1 MEKESVARLRVL
13 VTDGPGVRLDEVTR
27 TVAGLGHDVIAR
39 ESSLPEVAR
48 ITATERPDVALV
60 IVHEGNTKGLEM
72 IDQIVREA
80 ACPVIAVLDVQDRAF
95 IEEAA
100 KRGIFAY
107 IADGHDAQEMQS
119 AIDIVLRRFAE
130 YHDLEGA
137 FGRRAVTERAKGIL
151 MERHGV
157 DEQTAFDMLRDE
169 SRRTNRKLV
178 DLAEAVVMSRAM
190 LPAHRSSGEESPSQE
205 AGQPF

>member
-1 MEKESVARLRVL
+1 MDPQNISRLRVL

-27 TVAGLGHDVIAR
+27 TIAGLGHDVIAR

-48 ITATERPDVALV
+48 ITATERPDVAVV
-60 IVHEGNTKGLEM
+60 IVHEGTSKALEL
-72 IDQIVREA
+72 IDRIVHEA

-95 IEEAA
+95 IKEAA

-107 IADGHDAQEMQS
+107 IADGHDPQEMQS

-130 YHDLEGA
+130 YHALEGA

-151 MERHGV
+151 MERH
-157 DEQTAFDMLRDE
+157 DMNEQAAFNMLRDE
-169 SRRTNRKLV
+169 ARRSNRKLV
-178 DLAEAVVMSRAM
+178 DVADAVVSSRAM
-190 LPAHRSSGEESPSQE
+190 LPARSNAGESSPR
-205 AGQPF
+205 